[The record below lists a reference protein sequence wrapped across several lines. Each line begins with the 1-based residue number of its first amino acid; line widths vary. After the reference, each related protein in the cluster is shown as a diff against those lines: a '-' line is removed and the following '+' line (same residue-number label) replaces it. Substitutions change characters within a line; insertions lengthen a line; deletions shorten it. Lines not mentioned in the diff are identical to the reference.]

1 MKERND
7 YMNYDIDY
15 LNLLAQQYPTVKSAS
30 TEIIRLQSRQKLP
43 KLTEHFM
50 SDIHGEYES
59 FLHILKNASGVIKDK
74 ITTIY
79 GRTLSEHD
87 RQILA
92 TLIYYP
98 EQKLEIIKNEVED
111 INDWYK
117 ITLYRLIEIC
127 RVVAS
132 KYTRAKI
139 REFLPEAFGS
149 TIDELIHANTDY
161 GSDKANY
168 YNETISTIVELGQ
181 ADDFIVEI
189 STLIQT
195 LAIGRLH
202 IIGDIFDR
210 GPRADIILDTLLNY
224 HSLDIQWGNH
234 DVQWMGAAA
243 GSLACIAN
251 VLAISTKYSN
261 FDCLEDG
268 YGINMRPLTVFALE
282 TYADDP
288 CECFIPRNP
297 NMVRISQHDENFW
310 AKVHKAISIIQFKLE
325 GQIILRRPE
334 FNMDNHLMLDK
345 INYKDGTVTLEGKT
359 YKLKDTNFPTIDPEN
374 PFELTAEES
383 ELMELLRTSFLRSE
397 KLQRHVR
404 FLYEKGSIYLAYN
417 NNLLYHGC
425 IPMNSDGT
433 FKEVTLAGEKV
444 SGKSLMDKAEQLARD
459 GYFAKNGSNEKEYG
473 KDFLWFLWCGCY
485 SPVYGKNK
493 MTSFERYFID
503 DESTWVEIK
512 DEYYRLVEKA
522 SVCDR
527 ILKEFN
533 IDSKAF
539 SHIIN
544 GHVPVKIKKGESPI
558 KAGGKLLVIDGGL
571 SRAYQK
577 VTGLAG
583 YTLLFNSHGLLLSA
597 HDAFESIESA
607 IKEEKDI
614 HSTLDVVELAPNRL
628 LVEDTDAGK
637 AQSKKICDL
646 KALVEA
652 YHMGKVKQ
660 Y

>member
-1 MKERND
+1 
-7 YMNYDIDY
+7 MNYDIDY
-15 LNLLAQQYPTVKSAS
+15 LNLLSQQYPSVKSAS
-30 TEIIRLQSRQKLP
+30 KEIIRLQSRQKLP

-74 ITTIY
+74 ITDTY

-87 RQILA
+87 RQVLA

-98 EQKLEIIKNEVED
+98 EQKLEFIKNEVED
-111 INDWYK
+111 IKDWYK
-117 ITLYRLIEIC
+117 ITLYRLIQVC
-127 RVVAS
+127 RVVSS

-149 TIDELIHANTDY
+149 TIDELIHANADY
-161 GSDKANY
+161 GSDKVNY
-168 YNETISTIVELGQ
+168 YNEAINTIVELGQ

-210 GPRADIILDTLLNY
+210 GPRADIILDTLINY
-224 HSLDIQWGNH
+224 HSVDIQWGNH

-251 VLAISTKYSN
+251 VLSISTKYSN

-325 GQIILRRPE
+325 GQLILRHPE
-334 FNMDNHLMLDK
+334 FKMDSHLMLDK
-345 INYKDGTVTLEGKT
+345 INYTDGTITLEGKT
-359 YKLKDTNFPTIDPEN
+359 YKLKDTNFPTIDPEK
-374 PFELTAEES
+374 PFELTDEER

-397 KLQRHVR
+397 KLQRHIR

-433 FKEVTLAGEKV
+433 FREVEAFGKKY
-444 SGKSLMDKAEQLARD
+444 SGKTLMDQAERFARN
-459 GYFAKNGSNEKEYG
+459 GFFAKNGSSEKEYG
-473 KDFLWFLWCGCY
+473 KDFLWYLWCGNS

-493 MTSFERYFID
+493 MTTFERYFID
-503 DESTWVEIK
+503 DESTWVEVK
-512 DEYYRLVEKA
+512 DEYYTLIEKP
-522 SVCDR
+522 SICDK
-527 ILKEFN
+527 ILKEFG
-533 IDSKAF
+533 IDTKSF

-558 KAGGKLLVIDGGL
+558 HANGKLLVIDGGL

-583 YTLLFNSHGLLLSA
+583 YTLLFNSHGLLLSS
-597 HDAFESIESA
+597 HDSFDSVESA

-628 LVEDTDAGK
+628 LVEDTDTGK
-637 AQSKKICDL
+637 AQSKKISDL
-646 KALVEA
+646 KALVKA
-652 YHMGKVKQ
+652 YNMGIVKQ
-660 Y
+660 I

>member
-1 MKERND
+1 MS
-7 YMNYDIDY
+7 YDIDY
-15 LNLLAQQYPTVKSAS
+15 LTLLSQQYPTVKAAS

-74 ITTIY
+74 ITQIY
-79 GRTLSEHD
+79 GRTLSERD
-87 RQILA
+87 RQVLA

-98 EQKLEIIKNEVED
+98 EQKLEYIKDEVDD

-161 GSDKANY
+161 GSDKESY
-168 YNETISTIVELGQ
+168 YNESISTIVELGQ

-210 GPRADIILDTLLNY
+210 GPRADIILDTLTKY
-224 HSLDIQWGNH
+224 HSVDIQWGNH

-297 NMVRISQHDENFW
+297 NMVYISQHDENFW
-310 AKVHKAISIIQFKLE
+310 AKVHKAISVIQFKLE
-325 GQIILRRPE
+325 GQIIKRHPE

-345 INYKDGTVTLEGKT
+345 INYENGTIMLEGKE
-359 YKLKDTNFPTIDPEN
+359 YKLKDTNFPTINPEN
-374 PFELTAEES
+374 PFELTDAEK
-383 ELMELLRTSFLRSE
+383 ELMNLLRSSFLRSE
-397 KLQRHVR
+397 KLQNHVK
-404 FLYEKGSIYLAYN
+404 FLYEKGSIYLTFN

-433 FKEVTLAGEKV
+433 FTEVTLFGETV

-459 GYFAKNGSNEKEYG
+459 GYFAKNGSKEKDYG

-512 DEYYRLVEKA
+512 DEYYHLIEKP
-522 SVCDR
+522 SVCNK
-527 ILKEFN
+527 ILCEFG
-533 IDSKAF
+533 IDPNNF

-558 KAGGKLLVIDGGL
+558 KSNGKLLVIDGGL
-571 SRAYQK
+571 SKAYQK
-577 VTGLAG
+577 VTG
-583 YTLLFNSHGLLLSA
+583 LLSA

-637 AQSKKICDL
+637 SLSKKITDL
-646 KALVEA
+646 KALVDA
-652 YHMGKVKQ
+652 YLKGKIKTH
-660 Y
+660 

>member
-1 MKERND
+1 MS
-7 YMNYDIDY
+7 YDIDY
-15 LNLLAQQYPTVKSAS
+15 LTLLSQQYPTVKAAS

-74 ITTIY
+74 ITQIY
-79 GRTLSEHD
+79 GRTLSERD
-87 RQILA
+87 RQVLA

-98 EQKLEIIKNEVED
+98 EQKLEYIKDEVDD

-161 GSDKANY
+161 GSDKESY
-168 YNETISTIVELGQ
+168 YNESISTIVELGQ

-210 GPRADIILDTLLNY
+210 GPRADIILDTLTKY
-224 HSLDIQWGNH
+224 HSVDIQWGNH

-297 NMVRISQHDENFW
+297 NMVYISQHDENFW
-310 AKVHKAISIIQFKLE
+310 AKVHKAISVIQFKLE
-325 GQIILRRPE
+325 GQIIKRHPE

-345 INYKDGTVTLEGKT
+345 INYENGTIMLEGKE
-359 YKLKDTNFPTIDPEN
+359 YKLKDTNFPTINPEN
-374 PFELTAEES
+374 PFELTDAEK
-383 ELMELLRTSFLRSE
+383 ELKDKNLVASVKE
-397 KLQRHVR
+397 KLITADDKYYPVGYVVKQ
-404 FLYEKGSIYLAYN
+404 EPDTGSAQIPEGSTVTIYVSSGVSLDVTVDLPSDCQASNYYVSLWEN
-417 NNLLYHGC
+417 NANMTAESKKLNTSGLREY
-425 IPMNSDGT
+425 T
-433 FKEVTLAGEKV
+433 FQGISSKQESVTYTVKI
-444 SGKSLMDKAEQLARD
+444 STDQ
-459 GYFAKNGSNEKEYG
+459 
-473 KDFLWFLWCGCY
+473 KD
-485 SPVYGKNK
+485 
-493 MTSFERYFID
+493 
-503 DESTWVEIK
+503 
-512 DEYYRLVEKA
+512 YYRVAQITVNFKTG
-522 SVCDR
+522 R
-527 ILKEFN
+527 
-533 IDSKAF
+533 
-539 SHIIN
+539 
-544 GHVPVKIKKGESPI
+544 
-558 KAGGKLLVIDGGL
+558 
-571 SRAYQK
+571 
-577 VTGLAG
+577 VTVGRE
-583 YTLLFNSHGLLLSA
+583 YT
-597 HDAFESIESA
+597 DY
-607 IKEEKDI
+607 
-614 HSTLDVVELAPNRL
+614 
-628 LVEDTDAGK
+628 
-637 AQSKKICDL
+637 
-646 KALVEA
+646 KALNDKDTSSDSS
-652 YHMGKVKQ
+652 GSSGTTGGNNTNKSNTNNR
-660 Y
+660 